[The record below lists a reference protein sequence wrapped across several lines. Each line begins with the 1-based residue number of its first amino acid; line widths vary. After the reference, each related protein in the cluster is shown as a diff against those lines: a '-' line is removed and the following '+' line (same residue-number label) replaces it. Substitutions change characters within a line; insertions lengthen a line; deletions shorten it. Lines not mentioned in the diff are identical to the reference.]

1 MLCHECS
8 KGWFD
13 KFIDRVSCLDVSL
26 VLFLGIFLAP
36 ICISFFSGLYLSSN
50 DLSQATNVLERYAT
64 SYESLRS
71 TDRFLMSQIDVVD
84 VNDGKD
90 VAINFYDD
98 ERGKISTVYFHVN
111 SDLSYQHV
119 EKEQTVFFGS
129 QGS

>member
-13 KFIDRVSCLDVSL
+13 KFIDRVSVFDVSL

-36 ICISFFSGLYLSSN
+36 ICICFVSGLYLSSN

>member
-8 KGWFD
+8 KGWVER
-13 KFIDRVSCLDVSL
+13 FIDRFGFLDAFLTGSL
-26 VLFLGIFLAP
+26 LMLFGLFCVASFLEP
-36 ICISFFSGLYLSSN
+36 DYTNKDISRAMY
-50 DLSQATNVLERYAT
+50 ALEQYAT

-90 VAINFYDD
+90 VAISFYNDD
-98 ERGKISTVYFHVN
+98 RGKISTVYFHVN
-111 SDLSYQHV
+111 PDLSYRHI
-119 EKEQTVFFGS
+119 EGKQTGFFSS

>member
-13 KFIDRVSCLDVSL
+13 KFMDRVSVFDVTL
-26 VLFLGIFLAP
+26 VLLLGIFFAP
-36 ICISFFSGLYLSSN
+36 ICICFVSGLCLSSN

-90 VAINFYDD
+90 VAINFYND
-98 ERGKISTVYFHVN
+98 ERGI
-111 SDLSYQHV
+111 
-119 EKEQTVFFGS
+119 
-129 QGS
+129 